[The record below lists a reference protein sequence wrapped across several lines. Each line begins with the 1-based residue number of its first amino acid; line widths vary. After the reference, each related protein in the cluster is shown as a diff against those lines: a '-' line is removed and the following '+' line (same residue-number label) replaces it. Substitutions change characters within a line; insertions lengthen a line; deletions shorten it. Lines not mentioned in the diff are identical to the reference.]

1 MTKKKEDEVKQ
12 EKDKKQ
18 AKPAEEKLI
27 LYEAVQANPTP
38 LYIIVG
44 ALSYA
49 GLIRQYEA
57 EKAVYGI
64 EDIKPSITNTEL
76 DKIIKKFIGE

>member
-1 MTKKKEDEVKQ
+1 MTTKKEDEPK
-12 EKDKKQ
+12 EKDNKK

-27 LYEAVQANPTP
+27 LYEAVQANPKP
-38 LYIIVG
+38 FYIIMG

-57 EKAVYGI
+57 EKMVYGI
-64 EDIKPSITNTEL
+64 EDIEPSITNTEL
-76 DKIIKKFIGE
+76 DKIIKKFTGE

>member
-1 MTKKKEDEVKQ
+1 MTKKKEEVKK
-12 EKDKKQ
+12 EKDKKE
-18 AKPAEEKLI
+18 AKPAGEKLI
-27 LYEAVQANPTP
+27 LYEAVQANTTP
-38 LYIIVG
+38 LFIIMG

-57 EKAVYGI
+57 EEAVYGI
-64 EDIKPSITNTEL
+64 EDIEPSITNTEL